1 MGEVGEV
8 LGKCWGEMRNK
19 WGVLCGTGERVGEWV
34 KGGHGS
40 AGGPSR
46 GTSAQLGEGWGCRG
60 TDEPQ
65 LEGLRELHC
74 EEGLKMA
81 AWGGGTSVERERYWS
96 FMPKG
101 AKADCE

>member
-1 MGEVGEV
+1 MGLDSIKGAAHSNKGHASEAAKKRLVGDVPEVDAAA
-8 LGKCWGEMRNK
+8 L
-19 WGVLCGTGERVGEWV
+19 
-34 KGGHGS
+34 
-40 AGGPSR
+40 R
-46 GTSAQLGEGWGCRG
+46 GYL
-60 TDEPQ
+60 EPQ